1 MGTRCDIYIEDE
13 DEFFIGVQC
22 FYDGYPE
29 HMLKELQYCSFN
41 MLKEYII
48 VAGSR
53 GGFRLFYPSKGESE
67 FIGSTPNYIYTPQLR
82 TTKSPTFIDNLYLS
96 FRPMYYAFFTRH
108 CVPAGRK
115 HVGFN
120 YHSNDLI
127 SVE

>member
-1 MGTRCDIYIEDE
+1 MGTRCDIYIEE
-13 DEFFIGVQC
+13 DDSFIGVQC

-67 FIGSTPNYIYTPQLR
+67 FIGSTPNYIYTPHSKNNDADF
-82 TTKSPTFIDNLYLS
+82 TYVVSKDNRIMWKARQDS
-96 FRPMYYAFFTRH
+96 DWSTGWHQKRQ
-108 CVPAGRK
+108 
-115 HVGFN
+115 
-120 YHSNDLI
+120 
-127 SVE
+127 